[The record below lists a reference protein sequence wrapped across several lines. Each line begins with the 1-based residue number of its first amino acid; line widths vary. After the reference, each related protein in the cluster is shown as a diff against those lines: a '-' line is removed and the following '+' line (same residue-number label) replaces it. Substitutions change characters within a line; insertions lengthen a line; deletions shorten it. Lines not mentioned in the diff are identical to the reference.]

1 MTGSLFWYIFKKR
14 GFASK
19 SNLFLF
25 TKSSCFYGQ
34 WPIFSSLI
42 LGREADVKKKNMVKI
57 PKLEDMLKAGM
68 HFGHRTNRWHPKM
81 GQFVFTSKNGIYII
95 DLKKTQEQLEKALE
109 FMTKLVSEG
118 KSILFVGTKN
128 QVSEPLKKMATE
140 IGQPY
145 IVGKWLGGYLTNF
158 LVVKKSVKKYL
169 DLIEKREGGK
179 LEKYTKKERLNFDR
193 EIKKLEMRVGGLTS
207 LNKLPDALF
216 VWDIKE
222 EETAIKEA
230 KQKNIP
236 IVAICDTNVNPEEVT
251 YPIPANDDST
261 KTIKIVLEA
270 IKDSILET
278 KKGLKA

>member
-1 MTGSLFWYIFKKR
+1 
-14 GFASK
+14 
-19 SNLFLF
+19 
-25 TKSSCFYGQ
+25 
-34 WPIFSSLI
+34 
-42 LGREADVKKKNMVKI
+42 MVKI

-270 IKDSILET
+270 IKDSILEV

>member
-1 MTGSLFWYIFKKR
+1 
-14 GFASK
+14 
-19 SNLFLF
+19 
-25 TKSSCFYGQ
+25 
-34 WPIFSSLI
+34 
-42 LGREADVKKKNMVKI
+42 MVKI

>member
-1 MTGSLFWYIFKKR
+1 
-14 GFASK
+14 
-19 SNLFLF
+19 
-25 TKSSCFYGQ
+25 
-34 WPIFSSLI
+34 
-42 LGREADVKKKNMVKI
+42 MVKI

-270 IKDSILET
+270 IKDSILGV